1 MFIAWS
7 YFEYCAPEEGY
18 MSCCQMVLLPIEL
31 DINFDLA
38 QHMALLRSAR
48 NDRSKAI
55 NISLLRSEASTDFCK
70 HL

>member
-1 MFIAWS
+1 MCRVAKF
-7 YFEYCAPEEGY
+7 
-18 MSCCQMVLLPIEL
+18 LLPIEL
-31 DINFDLA
+31 GINFDLA

-55 NISLLRSEASTDFCK
+55 NIALLWSEASTDFCK